1 MEEEFAPKLTLCFQ
15 HSNAEDSE
23 LVSKVKHHYTLGHPC
38 YALYFGPRRDRD
50 PRWVPAIVTKVHGT
64 PSVNVRV
71 IPRGPT
77 WRRHLDQL
85 RPRYGSD
92 QDDDPCE
99 IPRTD
104 HASSSSLNQRN
115 NPRLPTGDEYG
126 RHNPRR
132 SARTKRPPKKYCC

>member
-1 MEEEFAPKLTLCFQ
+1 MGAC
-15 HSNAEDSE
+15 DSYE
-23 LVSKVKHHYTLGHPC
+23 
-38 YALYFGPRRDRD
+38 RRDRD

-64 PSVNVRV
+64 RSVNVRV

-99 IPRTD
+99 IPTSVLSTETLPAGTD
-104 HASSSSLNQRN
+104 HASSSSSMNQRN

-126 RHNPRR
+126 RYNPRR

>member
-1 MEEEFAPKLTLCFQ
+1 MEEEFAPKLTLWFHPFRISCR
-15 HSNAEDSE
+15 EDSQD
-23 LVSKVKHHYTLGHPC
+23 K
-38 YALYFGPRRDRD
+38 R
-50 PRWVPAIVTKVHGT
+50 

-99 IPRTD
+99 IPTSVLSTETLPAGTD
-104 HASSSSLNQRN
+104 HASSSSSMNQRN

-126 RHNPRR
+126 RHNLRR

>member
-1 MEEEFAPKLTLCFQ
+1 MVHE
-15 HSNAEDSE
+15 
-23 LVSKVKHHYTLGHPC
+23 
-38 YALYFGPRRDRD
+38 
-50 PRWVPAIVTKVHGT
+50 VHG
-64 PSVNVRV
+64 VRV

-99 IPRTD
+99 IPTSVLSTETLPAGTD
-104 HASSSSLNQRN
+104 HASSSSSMNQRN

-126 RHNPRR
+126 RHNLRR